1 MPKTVKTPAAA
12 LNALMAEYNLNV
24 HSLSKGI
31 GLSPSAVRLLS
42 IGKSKIT
49 VSTALRLGKFFGKTP
64 SYWMDLQKEAD
75 LIEAGKDKKLAA
87 AVNRIGKA
95 KKNVAAPKVK
105 AKTKA
110 KIKSKVAA
118 KPKKKTTL
126 RDKRKTAAKKPGAK
140 PAART
145 PAAKAK
151 SAAAKKGTRKPAA
164 KKAAKKAVR
173 KPAASK
179 KAVKKPVAA
188 KKAVKKPAAKKT
200 SARKPRAKKA

>member
-1 MPKTVKTPAAA
+1 MPKTAKTPASV
-12 LNALMAEYNLNV
+12 LNALMAEYKLNV

-64 SYWMDLQKEAD
+64 AFWMDLQKEAD
-75 LIEAGKDKKLAA
+75 LIEAGKDKKLTAT
-87 AVNRIGKA
+87 VNGIA
-95 KKNVAAPKVK
+95 KVKKPVAAPKAK
-105 AKTKA
+105 AG
-110 KIKSKVAA
+110 A

-140 PAART
+140 PAARKKT
-145 PAAKAK
+145 AAGKKPVAKAK
-151 SAAAKKGTRKPAA
+151 P
-164 KKAAKKAVR
+164 
-173 KPAASK
+173 
-179 KAVKKPVAA
+179 AA

-200 SARKPRAKKA
+200 TARKPRAKKA